1 MLLAFTLAQG
11 SHRRSQ
17 HLFSTTLYRTVLI
30 PKYLKRISD
39 SVFIC
44 LFGFQQIVLDACIGI
59 ECVSLFVTLKSHTLA
74 AHTFIHSFT
83 HAPTTTCRSLI
94 KTTSSKWCPSALTSP
109 SRSAHRLYGVYVRK
123 PWYTFRQLAWNTTP
137 CSHGPIKKSV
147 WIGVAQRSV
156 PNVM

>member
-39 SVFIC
+39 CFYLFIWFPTDS
-44 LFGFQQIVLDACIGI
+44 FGCMHRHWMCF
-59 ECVSLFVTLKSHTLA
+59 FVCYLKSHTLA